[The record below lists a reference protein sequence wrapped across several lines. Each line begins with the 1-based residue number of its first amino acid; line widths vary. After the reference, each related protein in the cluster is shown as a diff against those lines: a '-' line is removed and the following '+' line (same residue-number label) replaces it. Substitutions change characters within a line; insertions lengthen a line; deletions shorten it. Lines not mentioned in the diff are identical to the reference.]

1 MEEND
6 SIDGTATISPD
17 EPVVAGTPGSWTL
30 TYTVGEDGIQPGG
43 AVRLTIP
50 KGFTPPQMD
59 HPGGPGFVSATST
72 APR

>member
-17 EPVVAGTPGSWTL
+17 EPVVAGAPGSWTL
-30 TYTVGEDGIQPGG
+30 TYTVGEDGIQPGS

-50 KGFTPPQMD
+50 KGFTPP
-59 HPGGPGFVSATST
+59 
-72 APR
+72 